1 MVIEKLLPFISDQ
14 AAAWVRAQRERH
26 RPDGAPLDPE
36 LRERLAAYFAAET
49 LDRAGVTEVD
59 GIGDPPFYADLFR
72 QGLTNLI
79 VFRNMLGITFD
90 DTIVIDRK
98 KKPSGRAYDAL
109 LFHELVHVAQYQ
121 RLGIDRFLH
130 HYVTS
135 WYESGLRYEGIR
147 LEKQAYALEG
157 ELTSSKEPFS
167 VEERLDALMAGMR

>member
-1 MVIEKLLPFISDQ
+1 MIDRLLPFIATQ

-26 RPDGAPLDPE
+26 RPAGTPLDAE
-36 LRERLAAYFAAET
+36 LRDWLAAYFAAET
-49 LDRAGVTEVD
+49 LERARVTEVD
-59 GIGDPPFYADLFR
+59 GIGDPPFYADLLR

-90 DTIVIDRK
+90 DTILIARN
-98 KKPSGRAYDAL
+98 KKPAGHAYDVL

-135 WYESGLRYEGIR
+135 WYASGLRYEGIQ
-147 LEKQAYALEG
+147 LEQQAYALDG
-157 ELTSSKEPFS
+157 EFTSSKGTFS
-167 VEERLDALMAGMR
+167 VEQRLDALMAGMS